1 MKGRTFRLDR
11 ANKKFMGV
19 CAGLAN
25 SAGID
30 PTIVRIAL
38 VIGTVAGGFPWT
50 LIGYGVLAWYGQ
62 RSAGQ
67 DESLGLRRS
76 SIADISTRMSDIDRR
91 MAEIDRYTATPNS
104 NLAREIEQLR

>member
-11 ANKKFMGV
+11 ANGKFLGV

-25 SAGID
+25 AAGVD

-62 RSAGQ
+62 RTAARS
-67 DESLGLRRS
+67 ESTGLRGS
-76 SIADISTRMSDIDRR
+76 SVADISTRMSDIDRR
-91 MAEIDRYTATPNS
+91 MAEIERYTATSNS
-104 NLAREIEQLR
+104 SLAREIEQLR

>member
-11 ANKKFMGV
+11 ANKKFLGV

-25 SAGID
+25 LAGID

-38 VIGTVAGGFPWT
+38 VVGTVAGGFPWT

-62 RSAGQ
+62 RAAASG
-67 DESLGLRRS
+67 ESLGLHRS
-76 SIADISTRMSDIDRR
+76 SVADIDMRMSDIDRR
-91 MAEIDRYTATPNS
+91 MAEIERYTATPNS
-104 NLAREIEQLR
+104 SLAREIEQLR